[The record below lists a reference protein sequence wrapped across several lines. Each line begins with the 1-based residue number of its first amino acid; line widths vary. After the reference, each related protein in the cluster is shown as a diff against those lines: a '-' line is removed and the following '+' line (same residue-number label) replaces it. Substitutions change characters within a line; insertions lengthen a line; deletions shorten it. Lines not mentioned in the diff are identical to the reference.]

1 MKTTATTTILR
12 KPKDGESALYID
24 CLPDSFTYPSDSDGL
39 CTQNITNTV
48 TVRLMYGTTQ
58 VANYFVEV
66 CSTDDSDWY
75 TEDTYANQ
83 GGDVYVRSIER
94 SGNDTIIKI
103 YVEEDCRYADDNAW
117 VQVRMTTRIDG
128 KEVSVTKQIDCY
140 AQRRGV
146 HGAAGA
152 VMRGPQAWTDCAV
165 GYSFKAGGEDEEW
178 KDVVLY
184 EGQFYSCVTSHVKTA
199 SNYPLSREDTN
210 GGYWKS
216 ADKMEMVATKILL
229 SQYALVKNLGV
240 EVIDMKDEKG
250 NIIFQAK
257 DGNVICNKGTFKNI
271 QIAMGGAG
279 MVGGNDC
286 PIWVGGGSANDA
298 VFKVDKSGRLQANTI
313 GYDISLPPPIDDK
326 CTSTGAL
333 AYIYEKDADHEQLG
347 VAQLFTLE
355 TSVLVIHP
363 NINDFDN
370 AGLGQVDNLFFCIP
384 LASEVGKLNLEIYVS
399 NPTVFKNVSY
409 APDVFI
415 CQGASMTTPTDI
427 DNGLCCDGDV
437 TIYSYSGGGAQ
448 YTILDPGGIEQFI
461 STQYFP
467 SEASTGRSLGTQY
480 GYIEMKRYQGALPHY
495 LRLLSDGK
503 SWYLMEYRY

>member
-1 MKTTATTTILR
+1 MKAVATTSILR
-12 KPKDGESALYID
+12 TPKDGESALYIAITPEGD
-24 CLPDSFTYPSDSDGL
+24 TYPADANGYAERD
-39 CTQNITNTV
+39 TEHTV
-48 TVRLMYGTTQ
+48 TARLYYGT
-58 VANYFVEV
+58 VAQEDWTAEV
-66 CSTDDSDWY
+66 CTADDSDWY
-75 TEDTYANQ
+75 TAETLNDM
-83 GGDVYVRSIER
+83 GGD
-94 SGNDTIIKI
+94 I
-103 YVEEDCRYADDNAW
+103 YVKSIKKAGTDCVVVYDVNESSWANDNAFI
-117 VQVRMTTRIDG
+117 VIRMTCEHGTVERQ
-128 KEVSVTKQIDCY
+128 VNCF
-140 AQRRGV
+140 AQKRGEK
-146 HGAAGA
+146 GTAGA
-152 VMRGPQAWTDCAV
+152 TLRGPQAWTDCAV

-210 GGYWKS
+210 GGYWKL

-240 EVIDMKDEKG
+240 EVIDMKDNKG

-355 TSVLVIHP
+355 TSVLVIRP

-437 TIYSYSGGGAQ
+437 TIYSYSGGGTQ
-448 YTILDPGGIEQFI
+448 YTILDPGDMEQFI
-461 STQYFP
+461 SAQYFP

-480 GYIEMKRYQGALPHY
+480 GYIELKRYQGALPRY
-495 LRLLSDGK
+495 LRLLSNGK
-503 SWYLMEYRY
+503 NWYLMEYRY